1 MIHTVMDR
9 GRICL
14 LVTVNLNGSL
24 LEKMRVDLFFAGE
37 HTSYNYGF
45 VHSAYETGKE
55 VARQIY
61 NDINGFDI
69 SPSTARKFCPTNMY

>member
-1 MIHTVMDR
+1 MPYGYSKLKWQLVR
-9 GRICL
+9 KNEGR
-14 LVTVNLNGSL
+14 
-24 LEKMRVDLFFAGE
+24 LFFAVE